1 MMTRDLLIK
10 GGRVV
15 DPANSTDD
23 VLDVLVSGGRI
34 KKVGKN
40 LNGNE
45 VGGNGVD
52 VLEASGKIVMPGF
65 IDMHVHLREPG
76 FEQKEDIQSGTRAAA
91 MGGFTAVAAMPN
103 TEPPCDDE
111 ATVRYVLDAARTR
124 GWVRV
129 YPVGAVTKGR
139 QGKELAEMGEM
150 VEAGAVAFSDD
161 GSPVSTSEMLRCAL
175 TYLKSFGTVLIDHPE
190 DITLSEGGQMNQGAV
205 STVAGFRG
213 IPDEAETVAVARDLL
228 IAGLT
233 GGKLHLT
240 HLSTRGSLELVRWFR
255 ERGVQVTIDVTPHHL
270 VLTDEIV
277 KSSGYDTNSK
287 VNPPLRAKE
296 DVAALV
302 EGLKD
307 GTIDAVA
314 SDHAPHHEDDK
325 WVEFDFAP
333 FGISGLE
340 TEVALVVDR
349 FVMPGIIGWS
359 RLAELFSTNPARIL
373 GVPGGQIS
381 PGQPADITII
391 DPKLEFAVDPRKFE
405 SKGKNTPFGGW
416 RLTGAPWA
424 TIVGGEIKMK
434 DRMLLGGKN

>member
-1 MMTRDLLIK
+1 MMTKDLLIK

-15 DPANSTDD
+15 DPANSVDD
-23 VLDVLVSGGRI
+23 VLDILVSEGKI
-34 KKVGKN
+34 KAVGKG
-40 LNGNE
+40 LDETVEGNKE
-45 VGGNGVD
+45 VE
-52 VLEASGKIVMPGF
+52 VLDASGKIVMPGF

-76 FEQKEDIQSGTRAAA
+76 FEQKEDIESGTRAAA

-103 TEPPCDDE
+103 TEPPCDNE
-111 ATVRYVLDAARTR
+111 ATVRYVLDAARAR

-150 VEAGAVAFSDD
+150 LEAGAVAFSDD
-161 GSPVSTSEMLRCAL
+161 GSPVSTAEVLRCAL
-175 TYLKSFGTVLIDHPE
+175 LYLKSFGAVLIDHPE
-190 DITLSEGGQMNQGAV
+190 DLTLSEGGQMNQGPV
-205 STVAGFRG
+205 STIAGFRG

-240 HLSTRGSLELVRWFR
+240 HLSTKGSLELVRWFR
-255 ERGVQVTIDVTPHHL
+255 ERGVEVTIDVTPHHL
-270 VLTDEIV
+270 ILTDEIV
-277 KSSGYDTNSK
+277 KSWGYDTNTK
-287 VNPPLRAKE
+287 VNPPLRSEE
-296 DVAALV
+296 DVKALV
-302 EGLKD
+302 EALKD
-307 GTIDAVA
+307 GTIDAIA
-314 SDHAPHHEDDK
+314 SDHAPHHLDDK

-340 TEVALVVDR
+340 TEVALIVDR
-349 FVMPGIIGWS
+349 FVIPGIISWS
-359 RLAELFSTNPARIL
+359 RLAELFSVNPAKIL
-373 GVPGGQIS
+373 GVPGGRIS
-381 PGQPADITII
+381 PGEAADITII
-391 DPKLEFAVDPRKFE
+391 DPELEFAVDPRKFE

-434 DRMLLGGKN
+434 NRVLINRGN